1 MIFFKVNNKT
11 EMFERFVSSDKETQ
25 SFSYWQSYVKKA
37 STDTIL
43 TEKDGEVTGKT
54 TYLTSCV
61 DPPSITSF
69 TFF

>member
-11 EMFERFVSSDKETQ
+11 EMFERFISSEKETQ
-25 SFSYWQSYVKKA
+25 SLKYWQSYVKKA
-37 STDTIL
+37 STT
-43 TEKDGEVTGKT
+43 TTSAGKT

-61 DPPSITSF
+61 DPPVATSF